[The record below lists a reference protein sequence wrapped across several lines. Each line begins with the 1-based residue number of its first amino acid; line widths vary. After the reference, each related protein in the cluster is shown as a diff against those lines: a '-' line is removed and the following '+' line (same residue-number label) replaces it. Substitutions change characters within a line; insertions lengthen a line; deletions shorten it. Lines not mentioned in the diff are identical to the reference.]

1 MKKLRWQMPDRQ
13 VPKHPYRDSVIV
25 YAVLAGIV
33 VLVVVLTGGSLE
45 RAILIAGVAFVI
57 ATVYS
62 WWRWREKLKAQERE
76 RR

>member
-1 MKKLRWQMPDRQ
+1 MKKLRWQLPERD
-13 VPKHPYRDSVIV
+13 VPKHPYRDSAIV
-25 YAVLAGIV
+25 YAFLAGIV
-33 VLVVVLTGGSLE
+33 VLVAVLTGGSLE